1 MDEAV
6 ALVDEMARRT
16 TDRDLFSSNDV
27 LNFCLDLRN
36 ILTAEPVVEE
46 PVEVRELVP
55 A

>member
-6 ALVDEMARRT
+6 RLLDDMARRT
-16 TDRDLFSSNDV
+16 TDRHLFSSDEV

-36 ILTAEPVVEE
+36 IITAAPVVE
-46 PVEVRELVP
+46 PEVRELVP